1 MTLGAPRP
9 ARVGLAVRWP
19 VWRRI
24 GGAVLAA
31 GLLVLTGCAQ
41 APVAPADGNPP
52 LAGRLSVRVA
62 GQPERS
68 VSAGFELS
76 GSADSGS
83 LQLSGPLGT
92 TAAQARWS
100 AGQAVLARPGSDDTR
115 FASLDALAAA
125 ALGEAIPMAA
135 LFDWL
140 RGRAWPGAPA
150 TARAD
155 GVAGFEQLGWQINL
169 ARWADGWVDA
179 HRAAPPAVTVQVR
192 LDG

>member
-9 ARVGLAVRWP
+9 ARVGLPMRRP

-24 GGAVLAA
+24 CGAALAA
-31 GLLVLTGCAQ
+31 GLLVLTGCAL
-41 APVAPADGNPP
+41 APVAPADRSQP

-100 AGQAVLARPGSDDTR
+100 AGQAVLARAGSDETC

-192 LDG
+192 LDS

>member
-1 MTLGAPRP
+1 MILGARAW
-9 ARVGLAVRWP
+9 ARARLCSG
-19 VWRRI
+19 
-24 GGAVLAA
+24 VLAA
-31 GLLVLTGCAQ
+31 GLVLSGCALG
-41 APVAPADGNPP
+41 PVAPADRSQTIT
-52 LAGRLSVRVA
+52 GRLSVRIA
-62 GQPERS
+62 DQPERS

-76 GSADSGS
+76 GSADNGS
-83 LQLSGPLGT
+83 LQLNGPLGT

-100 AGQAVLARPGSDDTR
+100 AGQAVLARAGSDETR

-155 GVAGFEQLGWQINL
+155 GRPGFEQLGWQINL
-169 ARWADGWVDA
+169 ARWAEGWMDA
-179 HRAAPPAVTVQVR
+179 HRAAPPAVTVRVR
-192 LDG
+192 LDS